1 MDVICAQCGEPWDYY
16 GIEHGDFE
24 EEEDIEPFF
33 RGDFCP
39 SCKNHPERR
48 LPSEASAK
56 EGQKDEEGLGRFWE
70 QHLETLLDATDDP
83 DRFIPYLP
91 W

>member
-1 MDVICAQCGEPWDYY
+1 MDVICAQCSEPWEYY

-24 EEEDIEPFF
+24 EQDIEPFF
-33 RGDFCP
+33 KGESCP
-39 SCKNHPERR
+39 CCKDRPERR
-48 LPSEASAK
+48 K
-56 EGQKDEEGLGRFWE
+56 KDEEGLGQFWE
-70 QHLETLLDATDDP
+70 QHFETLLEATDEP